1 MSDIWVGVDVSK
13 ARLDVAVRP
22 TGETWS
28 VANDANGIKQLTKV
42 LKKQTLRL
50 IVLEATGGYE
60 QAVTLSLKKVGL
72 SVAVVNPRQVR
83 SFARA
88 LGRLAKTDPI
98 DAKLLAHFGEAVQ
111 PTAKPSPDQPSIELN
126 QLVTRRRQLVEM
138 LVAERN
144 RRLSAIAAVQRDIEA
159 IVRFLERRLAKI
171 DSEIQKRMN
180 EHPEWRGKAQLL
192 ETVPGVGAVLIS
204 TLLADLP
211 ELGSLTGKQAAALV
225 GVAPFNNDSGT
236 CRGRRRIWGG
246 RSYLRSLLYMSVVSG
261 LRWNYKIRDF
271 YQHLLA
277 AGKAPKVAIVACMRK
292 LIIILNAMLHSQQA
306 WRAES
311 ASCPAAALA

>member
-1 MSDIWVGVDVSK
+1 LISVPAESD
-13 ARLDVAVRP
+13 
-22 TGETWS
+22 WS
-28 VANDANGIKQLTKV
+28 GRIGIPL
-42 LKKQTLRL
+42 LLRWHFYSFERNL
-50 IVLEATGGYE
+50 VLEATGGYE
-60 QAVTLSLKKVGL
+60 WAVAMSLKKAGL
-72 SVAVVNPRQVR
+72 AVAVVNPRQVR

-88 LGRLAKTDPI
+88 LGKLAKTDPI
-98 DAKLLAHFGEAVQ
+98 DAKLLAHFGEAVR
-111 PTAKPSPDQPSIELN
+111 PEAKPSPDQSSIELN
-126 QLVTRRRQLVEM
+126 QLVARRRQLVEM

-144 RRLSAIAAVQRDIEA
+144 RRLSASGAVQRDIEA
-159 IVRFLERRLAKI
+159 ILRFLEARLAKI
-171 DSEIQKRMN
+171 DNEIQTMMD
-180 EHPEWRGKAQLL
+180 EHLEWSRKAQLL
-192 ETVPGVGAVLIS
+192 DTVPGVGSVLIS

-306 WRAES
+306 WQATMLCS
-311 ASCPAAALA
+311 AQA